1 MKQNIHNHHLEKLD
15 QMVCIVPAGVG
26 SNLGAVVAV
35 VNQKGQNSDLFSYM
49 RPQIHSVSCSD
60 CCGESS
66 CGGLALRLAF
76 VYTSSPCEG
85 DIANQRRLY
94 IRGNHFGPAFPVLGR
109 QNSQRSQT
117 KSRVCG
123 LPDSAQPSWSNC
135 LKVQYACNSA
145 ASCQTSAQF
154 DCTEPQLLAGG
165 TLITCKVPARP
176 PGTVGCAVEF
186 ITVTVMGQTSAEFS
200 S

>member
-1 MKQNIHNHHLEKLD
+1 MYDARTSGHFQTKNALWSNNHHLEKLD

-26 SNLGAVVAV
+26 RNLGAVVAV
-35 VNQKGQNSDLFSYM
+35 ANQQGQNPDLFSYM

-60 CCGESS
+60 FCGESS
-66 CGGLALRLAF
+66 CGGLASRLAF

-109 QNSQRSQT
+109 QLLQNSQKSQT

-123 LPDSAQPSWSNC
+123 LPDSAQRSQSSVWSLFC
-135 LKVQYACNSA
+135 ALYHLTKISERQHELLE
-145 ASCQTSAQF
+145 TAQ
-154 DCTEPQLLAGG
+154 
-165 TLITCKVPARP
+165 V
-176 PGTVGCAVEF
+176 
-186 ITVTVMGQTSAEFS
+186 
-200 S
+200 